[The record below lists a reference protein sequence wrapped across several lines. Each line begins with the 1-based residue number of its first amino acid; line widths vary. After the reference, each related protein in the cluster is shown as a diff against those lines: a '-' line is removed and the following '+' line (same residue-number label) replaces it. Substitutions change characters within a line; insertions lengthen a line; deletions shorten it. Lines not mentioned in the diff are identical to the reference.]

1 MPKAY
6 GVIKDRGRTIRQEVT
21 PCVKLLRAD
30 RERPG
35 DRPAGKAL
43 CRRAVFSAKF
53 KLQTAGSGLQERGRF
68 VEEKQ

>member
-6 GVIKDRGRTIRQEVT
+6 GVIRGRTIKEEVI

-30 RERPG
+30 REQPR

-43 CRRAVFSAKF
+43 CRRG
-53 KLQTAGSGLQERGRF
+53 AGSGLQERGRF